1 MGGGLFSAIE
11 SQNKRGGLVTMLQR
25 RMLNK
30 SVELRLEIERSR
42 LDADKRV
49 RNKYFH
55 KHWGN
60 QISRLEKFN
69 ILESFPI
76 HH

>member
-1 MGGGLFSAIE
+1 MGGGVFSAIE

-42 LDADKRV
+42 LDADKR
-49 RNKYFH
+49 
-55 KHWGN
+55 GAQ
-60 QISRLEKFN
+60 QILSQTLGKSNLPFGE
-69 ILESFPI
+69 I
-76 HH
+76 